1 MSTLP
6 FVARSPWWPALAWLL
21 LPAGSGAAGP
31 APALPEPHLTYRA
44 VLPATTASDPARAD
58 WRDSN
63 RLMRQLGGH
72 AGHAA
77 PAGTVPGPAA
87 APTAAAAAPPPAP
100 PQDPP
105 PAAMPRHPHP
115 MPTHSMPMH
124 QRAATPGRPASGATG
139 ATR

>member
-6 FVARSPWWPALAWLL
+6 FIARSPWWPALAWLL

-31 APALPEPHLTYRA
+31 APALPEPHLVYRA
-44 VLPATTASDPARAD
+44 VLPAATASDPARAD

-72 AGHAA
+72 AGHAV
-77 PAGTVPGPAA
+77 PAGTGPNPAA
-87 APTAAAAAPPPAP
+87 ASAAAAAAPLPSAL
-100 PQDPP
+100 QAPP
-105 PAAMPRHPHP
+105 PAAMPRHPH
-115 MPTHSMPMH
+115 HAPMH
-124 QRAATPGRPASGATG
+124 QHPAPPGRPASSAAG